1 MYSMP
6 YAVLEVVPSSEDRVT
21 NVSVDHELGNEGF
34 TYQLESGLE
43 GTVHI
48 DHVLNYNQDPNYMA
62 DLVLYKL
69 TVEAQHRLEKSPI
82 GLRQLARRLNTS
94 PSQLYRLLDTTN
106 YKKSV
111 RSVLNLLYALDC
123 EVDFVVQHREA
134 V

>member
-1 MYSMP
+1 MP

-34 TYQLESGLE
+34 TYQLESGIE

-48 DHVLNYNQDPNYMA
+48 DHVLNYNQDPNYLA

-123 EVDFVVQHREA
+123 EVDFVVQHRE
-134 V
+134 VV